1 MRGIVTDL
9 TLRLGTAYDFGKYQW
24 AAGLEGN
31 VYKQTNDVD
40 FYRELGVIP
49 EFQMTGLGTEYS
61 RSPEINAP
69 YIIKVED
76 ME

>member
-40 FYRELGVIP
+40 FI
-49 EFQMTGLGTEYS
+49 TTTS
-61 RSPEINAP
+61 DKN
-69 YIIKVED
+69 KVSI
-76 ME
+76 